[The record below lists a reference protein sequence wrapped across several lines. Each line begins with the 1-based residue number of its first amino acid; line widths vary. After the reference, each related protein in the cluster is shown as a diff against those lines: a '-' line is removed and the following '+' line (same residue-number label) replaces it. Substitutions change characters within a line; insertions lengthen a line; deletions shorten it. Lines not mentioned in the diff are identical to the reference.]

1 MHPYLPKTKADIEI
15 PPVKPAKNVLRNN
28 ILDLVAKYNSF
39 SVSFLTENL
48 GTGYDRQLVIEEL
61 WYMAADGL
69 INFDKNWKITKGTG
83 FAAWL

>member
-1 MHPYLPKTKADIEI
+1 MIGFAVKHIEM
-15 PPVKPAKNVLRNN
+15 PLVKPNKDDLKEK
-28 ILDLVAKYNSF
+28 ILELVDKYDTL

-48 GTGYDRQLVIEEL
+48 GTGYARELVIEEL

-83 FAAWL
+83 FASWL